1 MDKGKAQSLP
11 KAEAKG
17 GASRTQRSWRE
28 LQKKADGKTLKIIA
42 IDWKAPQGL
51 FILWVRQLKT
61 ERLELVQDHTQPG
74 EWDTWVWNSGLP
86 VPFTHMEGCGW
97 GGGIKGKQSA
107 HALPPSNRAALVRSV
122 LHEAFRK
129 G

>member
-1 MDKGKAQSLP
+1 MQTWQAQPIISSRELDTVSVTLKILTPSWIREKAQSLP

-42 IDWKAPQGL
+42 INWKAPQGL

-61 ERLELVQDHTQPG
+61 ERLELVQDHT
-74 EWDTWVWNSGLP
+74 
-86 VPFTHMEGCGW
+86 
-97 GGGIKGKQSA
+97 
-107 HALPPSNRAALVRSV
+107 
-122 LHEAFRK
+122 
-129 G
+129 